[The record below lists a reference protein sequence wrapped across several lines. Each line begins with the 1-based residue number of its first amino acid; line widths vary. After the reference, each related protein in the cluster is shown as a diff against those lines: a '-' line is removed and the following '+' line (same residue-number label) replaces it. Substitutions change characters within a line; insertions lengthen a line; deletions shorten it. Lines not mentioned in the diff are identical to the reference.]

1 MAAPPTGTVTLLFT
15 DIEGSTRLLHD
26 LGPEGYAEELS
37 AHRRVLRTAFERYGG
52 VEMDTQGDAFFV
64 VFDPGAVRSRSG
76 AGHQRGPRVRT
87 DPNSHGLAHW
97 NSLLT
102 EEGYVGDDVHWAARI
117 AASGHGG
124 QVVLSSPTAEL
135 VHESFSL
142 APLGSHRLKDFPE
155 PVSLFQ
161 LGDDKFPP
169 LKTIANTN
177 LPTPVSS
184 FLGRGDELFEAGE
197 LIGTTRLLEHHRA
210 WGCGQD
216 PIRARACPSCSRGAV
231 RRLSR
236 RRLLGSAGNASRSR
250 SRARHNRPGNRR
262 KSRTS

>member
-15 DIEGSTRLLHD
+15 DIEGSTRLLHA

-64 VFDPGAVRSRSG
+64 VFDRAPSAVEAAEESTP
-76 AGHQRGPRVRT
+76 ARVRA
-87 DPNSHGLAHW
+87 DPNSDGAAYWNAALA
-97 NSLLT
+97 

-124 QVVLSSPTAEL
+124 QVVFSSSTAEL
-135 VHESFSL
+135 VRDLSCW
-142 APLGSHRLKDFPE
+142 RRRE
-155 PVSLFQ
+155 PSAQGLSRSGLVFQ
-161 LGDDKFPP
+161 LGDETFPP

-184 FLGRGDELFEAGE
+184 FLVRGHEFFEAAE
-197 LIGTTRLLEHHRA
+197 LIGTTRLLSITGPG
-210 WGCGQD
+210 GCGQD
-216 PIRARACPSCSRGAV
+216 PVRARAGPACSRGAV

-236 RRLLGSAGNASRSR
+236 RRLLGPAGNASRSR
-250 SRARHNRPGNRR
+250 SRARHDRPGNRR